1 LYYSQDEFNGRAKP
15 VRGKETMRH
24 VPRALTAT
32 VASGL
37 GALLLAAS
45 AGAATP
51 QQIYRDLAD
60 NNRLDR
66 TYSRADIERAF
77 GSNPSIPAYAK
88 PERSAPDRPQTRPVP
103 AVVPTASPNDGR
115 SLPFTG
121 LDAALF
127 GVVGGPLLLLGA
139 GIRRFARGTPEL
151 G

>member
-1 LYYSQDEFNGRAKP
+1 
-15 VRGKETMRH
+15 M
-24 VPRALTAT
+24 
-32 VASGL
+32 ASGL

-60 NNRLDR
+60 NGRLDQ
-66 TYSRADIERAF
+66 TYSRADIDRAF

-88 PERSAPDRPQTRPVP
+88 PDRVPSVVQAP
-103 AVVPTASPNDGR
+103 AVQPAVHTASADDGG
-115 SLPFTG
+115 SLPFSG

-127 GVVGGPLLLLGA
+127 VAVGGPLLLLGA
-139 GIRRFARGTPEL
+139 GMRRFVRTTPEL

>member
-1 LYYSQDEFNGRAKP
+1 
-15 VRGKETMRH
+15 MRH
-24 VPRALTAT
+24 VPRALAAT

-60 NNRLDR
+60 NGRLDQ

-88 PERSAPDRPQTRPVP
+88 PERVPSVVQAPPVQP
-103 AVVPTASPNDGR
+103 AVPTASADDGH

-121 LDAALF
+121 LDAWLF
-127 GVVGGPLLLLGA
+127 AAVGAPLLLLGV
-139 GIRRFARGTPEL
+139 GMRRYVRSTPEL

>member
-1 LYYSQDEFNGRAKP
+1 
-15 VRGKETMRH
+15 MRR
-24 VPRALTAT
+24 VPRALSAT

-60 NNRLDR
+60 NGRLDQ

-88 PERSAPDRPQTRPVP
+88 PERALSGAQAPTVQPVT
-103 AVVPTASPNDGR
+103 PTASADDGH

-127 GVVGGPLLLLGA
+127 AAVGAPLLLLGA
-139 GIRRFARGTPEL
+139 GMRRYVRGTPEL

>member
-1 LYYSQDEFNGRAKP
+1 
-15 VRGKETMRH
+15 MRH

-60 NNRLDR
+60 NGRLDR

-88 PERSAPDRPQTRPVP
+88 PERAPSSPQAPPVAP
-103 AVVPTASPNDGR
+103 VVPTASAGDGR

-127 GVVGGPLLLLGA
+127 GAVGGPLLLLGA
-139 GIRRFARGTPEL
+139 GMRRYARGTPEL

>member
-1 LYYSQDEFNGRAKP
+1 LYYSQDECIGRAKP
-15 VRGKETMRH
+15 VRGKENMRY
-24 VPRALTAT
+24 VPRALSAT
-32 VASGL
+32 LASGL

-60 NNRLDR
+60 NGRLDQ

-88 PERSAPDRPQTRPVP
+88 PERTPSGVEPTPVQPSVPRASAD
-103 AVVPTASPNDGR
+103 DDH

-121 LDAALF
+121 LDAWFFVA
-127 GVVGGPLLLLGA
+127 VGGPLLLLGA
-139 GIRRFARGTPEL
+139 GMRRYARSTPGL

>member
-1 LYYSQDEFNGRAKP
+1 
-15 VRGKETMRH
+15 MRR
-24 VPRALTAT
+24 VPRALSAT

-60 NNRLDR
+60 NGRLDQ

-88 PERSAPDRPQTRPVP
+88 PERSPTKPQPP
-103 AVVPTASPNDGR
+103 AVQPAVPTGSADDGR

-127 GVVGGPLLLLGA
+127 GAVGAPLLLLGA
-139 GIRRFARGTPEL
+139 GMRRYARGTPEL

>member
-1 LYYSQDEFNGRAKP
+1 
-15 VRGKETMRH
+15 MRR
-24 VPRALTAT
+24 VPRALSAT

-37 GALLLAAS
+37 GALLLTAS

-60 NNRLDR
+60 NGRLDR
-66 TYSRADIERAF
+66 TYSRADLDTALN
-77 GSNPSIPAYAK
+77 NPSLPAYAR
-88 PERSAPDRPQTRPVP
+88 PERAPTGAQTRPVP
-103 AVVPTASPNDGR
+103 VVVPTASVHDRR

-127 GVVGGPLLLLGA
+127 GAVGGPLLLLGA
-139 GIRRFARGTPEL
+139 GMRRYARGTPEL